1 VSTDSDKKN
10 GQVGGDWDTALEEWD
25 ESPLVPA
32 LADDKTPAPPGAA
45 ATPTPEPAEAA
56 AGISTVRP
64 PADLRPAEEEED
76 EECTVVGEIPAELL
90 ADSIRGL
97 GSASGLGQIFGRG
110 TQPTIPAEDEVDQSQ
125 EVRVDDAVY
134 TSAPSV
140 PMPDTAGR
148 AAKVQPPSDAGGDDA
163 LDPFADLR
171 DDLASPAPSDATP
184 LPDADA
190 TPLPSDDA
198 KEPSKDSLAVGPKLL
213 EPDDRQYPQDEVT
226 EVFAGEEAMN
236 KLVEAG
242 AVLSAPTA
250 RVRPPEP
257 GMPRSVPPPAVEP
270 PKAPWSDERDAA
282 AHVLERNLRAE
293 WEARAAW
300 FAEEAAVRED
310 GAQRARVMLAIS
322 ELCAMVGDDEKG
334 VAVARAARDL
344 DPDHPL
350 IQRQARYA
358 ATRERR
364 WFDVIGELEAEAR
377 TAPTPE
383 AKVHALLM
391 IALLTEQLHND
402 DVLSGKQLDLA
413 ARILPTD
420 PRPYVAKLVRRLND
434 ESGKVPPVRWPEDPV
449 LAPLAEGALLAG
461 RIRQAQDAP
470 AVPGEEVG
478 VYEAVPR
485 AKAALRVSDTK
496 AAARA
501 LRALDAVRGMGGGA
515 LWLAA
520 SLAGQDAES
529 RSQAM
534 SWFDKLA
541 AGPHSAVAVRLLAL
555 RAVESGDTQAMRR
568 ALSVPGSGAFTPA
581 DRAVLAALFHEDLA
595 EEPFVGLLLVQ
606 QETAVL
612 GAALRAA
619 LADVDA
625 ATTRLEACSVG
636 PASLRS
642 LCAVARATSGGSGA
656 QDFWERVAALRDAHP
671 DGWVA
676 RLLEVEMA
684 IDQGLSDQ
692 LIDQLAGW
700 GGGGAGLGERDR
712 ALAAGVVAE
721 MLDDRERAAK
731 EYDRAIQID
740 PEHEGVIRAL
750 RSLDAPAHVARVI
763 ELAAQ
768 ADGAK
773 GAVFALEAALA
784 SGPGEDVYLDL
795 LRQSHEKDPS
805 LPFAAVLGERLARLR
820 GDVEGVLEWVRSRRD
835 ATQDAMEASFDACR
849 EAMLMVERDASL
861 AASLMEQASRARPA
875 DAALRAL
882 YERFHEG
889 RPEDWVAWRVDR
901 AAESEGPEKARLLLE
916 AALECER
923 EGQADTAAKLAL
935 QALEAGAGD
944 LAARCLERCE
954 LAGAST
960 SSLTDSLMG
969 RARQEDLPAQERR
982 EVQERLAELDEVG
995 RKDLASALLWHRSI
1009 LEQDPQHLP
1018 SLRRIEHAYVG
1029 MGRDADLESIAAE
1042 LVKTL
1047 QGPEVDAHAVVASR
1061 IRLREAPWTDL
1072 ADLCKAAGD
1081 QPNPSLW
1088 ALRCVFAQARVRGD
1102 DATVSQTAKVLSG
1115 MCDNEVE
1122 SAALLVQAAHALARM
1137 GEHEEASQLFQMA
1150 IDREPGFVHAHLDLV
1165 DVLERTGEHARAAE
1179 ELETLARKSSVDE
1192 HRAQLWYRAAE
1203 IWTEKVEELD
1213 RGRRAFEEVSDIDIG
1228 YRDVFDRLRVLY
1240 TEAGDAT
1247 ELAALLERKLEAIT
1261 DPDERIEMEVLRGRA
1276 LADVGEVGGAKRA
1289 LAAALEANP
1298 DHQPALEAFV
1308 AVSVK
1313 EEDWP
1318 GAEQALIRLAR
1329 LVPEPERQAAIYRQL
1344 GTIYLDHIPDLER
1357 AEASLREVLK
1367 RNPDD
1372 AEAQGRLIDVF
1383 RETGEAEKAIALCTQ
1398 LMDQASTPEAKR
1410 ERTIQLALIHEQLE
1424 GDVKKAQDMLDRL
1437 YKQAPSVAI
1446 SLRALAEFHK
1456 RQGHDKPLEMLLD
1469 RASKDSARALR
1480 TGRFSPDLFAIL
1492 ETVAMVR
1499 SDEVGAA
1506 VARAVVDVLE
1516 GERDVPLPAFGPAAC
1531 SVNLDDILAPEVVDA
1546 SLRALLKRAGDLLE
1560 AAFPM
1565 DLKALRATDLPP
1577 TSADLQEAIVGA
1589 AAGMGIQ
1596 DLRVLVSPALGPT
1609 CVPIQSHPPII
1620 VLGSSM
1626 LTTEDTAVRDFL
1638 LIRALKIVQT
1648 RGCVLSRTAPIDLL
1662 PTVAALVKTLAPSF
1676 QPSAIDARRF
1686 TEALQKLTAVKPA
1699 SIDPDVEALA
1709 LEFGGSLDNRASTLN
1724 VAVNGWGDRA
1734 ALLAQGLLTIALK
1747 AIAWSGGHP
1756 SGPPASGKDRMTWIG
1771 RNAEARD
1778 LIVFV
1783 ASESYGD
1790 ARRRLGT

>member
-1 VSTDSDKKN
+1 MSTDSKKN

-45 ATPTPEPAEAA
+45 ATPIPESVEKA

-64 PADLRPAEEEED
+64 PADLRPAEEEDD

-110 TQPTIPAEDEVDQSQ
+110 SQPTIPAEDELERSQ
-125 EVRVDDAVY
+125 EVRMDDAVY

-140 PMPDTAGR
+140 PMPDTGAR
-148 AAKVQPPSDAGGDDA
+148 PVKSPSPLDVGGDN

-171 DDLASPAPSDATP
+171 EDLASPVPSDATP

-190 TPLPSDDA
+190 TPLPADET
-198 KEPSKDSLAVGPKLL
+198 KEPPKESLAVGPKLL
-213 EPDDRQYPQDEVT
+213 EPDDRQYSQDEVT
-226 EVFAGEEAMN
+226 EVFAGEEAMK
-236 KLVEAG
+236 KLVEGG

-250 RVRPPEP
+250 RVRLPEA
-257 GMPRSVPPPAVEP
+257 GMPRSVPPPPVEP

-344 DPDHPL
+344 DSDHPL

-364 WFDVIGELEAEAR
+364 WFDVVGELEAEAR

-383 AKVHALLM
+383 AKAHALLM
-391 IALLTEQLHND
+391 SALLTEQLQND

-420 PRPYVAKLVRRLND
+420 PRPYVAKLVRHLND
-434 ESGKVPPVRWPEDPV
+434 ETGKVGQVRWPEDPG
-449 LAPLAEGALLAG
+449 LAPLAEGAKLAG
-461 RIRQAQDAP
+461 RIRQAQEAP

-529 RSQAM
+529 RSQSM

-541 AGPHSAVAVRLLAL
+541 AGPHSAVAVRLLAM
-555 RAVESGDTQAMRR
+555 RAVESGDTQAMIR

-581 DRAVLAALFHEDLA
+581 DRAVLAALFHEDVA
-595 EEPFVGLLLVQ
+595 SAEPFVGLLLGQ

-612 GAALRAA
+612 GASLRAA
-619 LADVDA
+619 LTDVDA
-625 ATTRLEACSVG
+625 AATRLEACSVG
-636 PASLRS
+636 AAALRS
-642 LCAVARATSGGSGA
+642 LCAVARAASGGSSA

-684 IDQGLSDQ
+684 IDQGLADP

-700 GGGGAGLGERDR
+700 GGGGVGLGERDR

-721 MLDDRERAAK
+721 MLEDRERASK
-731 EYDRAIQID
+731 EFERAIQID

-750 RSLDAPAHVARVI
+750 HSLDSPAHVARVI

-768 ADGAK
+768 AEGAK
-773 GAVFALEAALA
+773 GAVLALEAALA
-784 SGPGEDVYLDL
+784 RGPGDDEYPDL
-795 LRQSHEKDPS
+795 LRQSYEKDPS

-820 GDVEGVLEWVRSRRD
+820 GDVDGVLEWVRSRRD

-861 AASLMEQASRARPA
+861 AATLMEQASRARPA

-901 AAESEGPEKARLLLE
+901 AAESDGPEKARLLLE

-923 EGQADTAAKLAL
+923 AGQADTAAKLAL
-935 QALEAGAGD
+935 QALDAGAGD
-944 LAARCLERCE
+944 LASRCLERCE

-960 SSLTDSLMG
+960 TSLTDSLMG
-969 RARQEDLPAQERR
+969 RARQDDLPEQERR

-995 RKDLASALLWHRSI
+995 RRDLASALLWHRSI
-1009 LEQDPQHLP
+1009 LEQHPQHLP

-1042 LVKTL
+1042 LVKAL

-1072 ADLCKAAGD
+1072 ADLSKAAGD

-1102 DATVSQTAKVLSG
+1102 DPTIAQTAKVLSG

-1203 IWTEKVEELD
+1203 LWIEKVDEPN
-1213 RGRRAFEEVSDIDIG
+1213 RGRRAFEEVSDIDVG

-1247 ELAALLERKLEAIT
+1247 DLAALLERRLEAIT
-1261 DPDERIEMEVLRGRA
+1261 DPAERIEMEVLRGRA

-1308 AVSVK
+1308 TVSAK

-1329 LVPEPERQAAIYRQL
+1329 LVPDPERQAAIYRQL

-1383 RETGEAEKAIALCTQ
+1383 RETGDAEKAIALCMQ
-1398 LMDQASTPEAKR
+1398 LMEQASTPEGKR

-1437 YKQAPSVAI
+1437 YKQAPSAAN

-1456 RQGHDKPLEMLLD
+1456 RQGNDKPLEMLLD

-1620 VLGSSM
+1620 VLGTSM

-1699 SIDPDVEALA
+1699 SIDPDVAALA

-1790 ARRRLGT
+1790 ARKRLGR